1 MKVGLIDIGSNT
13 TKVLIAEKGSGL
25 HPIGFTLL
33 AQSSLPCRL
42 FSNNP
47 EEKNILGQDQAHT
60 LIKCLLEFQNLCIKH
75 GVDVIQ
81 AVATEAFRKSS
92 NSSEIASLIEGRFS
106 FKLKILSGAEEASG
120 VAKGLQTDPNVNK
133 FGSYTALDIGGGSM
147 EFILVNNQKLE
158 NVLSLPLGAVQ
169 VAKSDPSFAQQP
181 IALKNQEMVRCYIRE
196 AIREE
201 LPLFRTKHPRLVGTG
216 GTLVFCRKILNL
228 LHKTT
233 KDGSIHKSDIEK
245 LAQTVCALSLQE
257 RIDQFPD
264 LPPDRADIFPYG
276 LLTVLEIMNFFEV
289 QEIIHSY
296 HNLRYG
302 LVQEIMESA

>member
-13 TKVLIAEKGSGL
+13 TKLLIAEQGPGL
-25 HPIGFTLL
+25 QPIGFTPLV
-33 AQSSLPCRL
+33 QSSLACRL

-47 EEKNILGQDQAHT
+47 ENKNILRQDQAHA
-60 LIKCLLEFQNLCIKH
+60 LIKCLLKFQNLCIKH
-75 GVDVIQ
+75 RVDVIK

-92 NSSEIASLIEGRFS
+92 NSSEIASLIEGKFS
-106 FKLKILSGAEEASG
+106 FKLKVLSGTEEASG

-133 FGSYTALDIGGGSM
+133 LGSYTALDIGGGSM

-169 VAKSDPSFAQQP
+169 VAKSDPSCARQP
-181 IALKNQEMVRCYIRE
+181 IAPQNQEMVRSYIRN
-196 AIREE
+196 AIRED
-201 LPLFRTKHPRLVGTG
+201 LFLFRTEHPRLVGTG

-228 LHKTT
+228 LHKPT
-233 KDGSIHKSDIEK
+233 KDGSIHKSGIEK
-245 LAQTVCALSLQE
+245 LAQTVCELSLQE